1 MDGPMRQFCLCV
13 LFLICATS
21 GALAQEGRLSYLGSG
36 RLFVN
41 DMIGDGDDR
50 WRTGSISVSHVFG
63 PGWRGQLPERPGE
76 IIEVRVMGEVIAPY
90 RLNRRNAGDRPFA
103 GSWSLGAHS
112 HFQRGGWQMSLG
124 ADAVITGPQTGLA
137 NLQQFLHRTVGFD
150 HKASPSVL
158 AGQIPNG
165 IHAAGV
171 FETGRDYAVGRA
183 ILRPFVEARAGV
195 EDLARVGF
203 DLTFGSV
210 GRRELMI
217 RDTVTGIR
225 YRTIGASEK
234 GHSLVL
240 GADAAKVWHS
250 IYLPSGRNQITDLR
264 YRARAGLHW
273 QGNRWRQFF
282 GLTWLGP
289 EFVGQRSGQVVGAV
303 RFDYRF

>member
-1 MDGPMRQFCLCV
+1 MRQFCLCV

-63 PGWRGQLPERPGE
+63 PSWRGQLPERPGE

-183 ILRPFVEARAGV
+183 TLRPFVEARAGV

-225 YRTIGASEK
+225 YRSQRK
-234 GHSLVL
+234 GSF
-240 GADAAKVWHS
+240 
-250 IYLPSGRNQITDLR
+250 P
-264 YRARAGLHW
+264 
-273 QGNRWRQFF
+273 
-282 GLTWLGP
+282 
-289 EFVGQRSGQVVGAV
+289 RSGGRCGKGLAQHLSAV
-303 RFDYRF
+303 RAQSNHRSTLSRPRGPALAGQPVASVLWPDMAGA